1 MVIINLFISLFYF
14 CFSYDIIPIKNFEP
28 KFISLT
34 PSKNFTILSY
44 YHMDWRSSYF
54 FHFRLRRYYFSSITK
69 SHYIYLYENIS
80 DIKQNESGIF
90 VNYKSTQNFG
100 GKDDIFYFR
109 ETRSINITYYL
120 VIQNDYSV
128 KDDHSFIVEF
138 YASETPVNISHM
150 IQARIKHDPF
160 WTNFIYLFRIPLNH
174 EKYLLFEY
182 DDFNSGNN
190 VIFTISEN
198 GNVTVYENTTLR
210 QEGYLELKNECTYN
224 IRIKINIAGYP
235 RKSTDVY
242 FRLVQSKYIK
252 YLPVEIN
259 TEYFLYY
266 RVIKPTYLLLNM
278 STIEKGNKMMIEYNK
293 NWGKEYKGGND
304 FIIYGYNT
312 INEYTIND
320 KSGKELELIESEDYD
335 YICRTFIHKNSEDI
349 KLVLFKIQFNAYDFS
364 DTIFSIRYGKQEKYY
379 PKTIYLSFG
388 IGLILSIPNIIV
400 LIIACY
406 KKIEI
411 PTYFTFILDISLHLA
426 ESNIISKFLYLGGD
440 SSFYV
445 GLGFL
450 GIYIILFILQII
462 FKYFSKITIFNVF
475 IGLSKKSKNM
485 RTFEEAFNE
494 RRKLP
499 PQIIV
504 VAKVPPNDNNYY
516 PINDIYNENSNG
528 KIEMEYEYCS
538 WEDNTD
544 FILDKESAI
553 LECQFGFE
561 VNLNKETADDLEIFK
576 KGIKNASEYYENI
589 LCPGL
594 KCYEVCSLKPK
605 KFYEKYLPILWF
617 IFLLIGYL
625 NILDTFFYYKI
636 DKIYIRIKKI
646 ISNTNSYRT
655 CYKKNDENLESYK
668 ILNGKPK
675 NESFY
680 TIDSN
685 NQPLL
690 D

>member
-1 MVIINLFISLFYF
+1 MVIFSLFIILF
-14 CFSYDIIPIKNFEP
+14 CFCSSYDIIPIINFEP
-28 KFISLT
+28 KLISLT
-34 PSKNFTILSY
+34 PSKNFTILSFF
-44 YHMDWRSSYF
+44 HMDWDNPYF
-54 FHFRLRRYYFSSITK
+54 FQFMLRRYYFSSIAK
-69 SHYIYLYENIS
+69 SHYIYWYENIT
-80 DIKQNESGIF
+80 DIKQNESGLF
-90 VNYKSTQNFG
+90 VNYKFMQNFK
-100 GKDDIFYFR
+100 GKDNIFYFT
-109 ETRSINITYYL
+109 ESRSINITYYF

-128 KDDHSFIVEF
+128 KEDNSFIVEL
-138 YASETPVNISHM
+138 YSTETPINISHM
-150 IQARIKHDPF
+150 IQACIKYDPF
-160 WTNFIYLFRIPLNH
+160 WTNYIYQFQIPLNH

-182 DDFNSGNN
+182 DDFNSGNT
-190 VIFTISEN
+190 VLFTIKEN
-198 GNVTVYENTTLR
+198 GNVTVYQNTSLMF
-210 QEGYLELKNECTYN
+210 EGYLELKNESTYS
-224 IRIKINIAGYP
+224 IQIKINRAGLK
-235 RKSTDVY
+235 RKLTDVY

-266 RVIKPTYLLLNM
+266 RVIKPIYLMLNM
-278 STIEKGNKMMIEYNK
+278 TSIEKGNKMMIEYNK
-293 NWGKEYKGGND
+293 NWANEYKGGND
-304 FIIYGYNT
+304 FIIYGYNI
-312 INEYTIND
+312 INEYTIDD
-320 KSGKELELIESEDYD
+320 KSGKELELIENEDYD
-335 YICRTFIHKNSEDI
+335 YIRRTFIHKNSEDI
-349 KLVLFKIQFNAYDFS
+349 KLVIFKIHFNAYDFS
-364 DTIFSIRYGKQEKYY
+364 DTIFSIRYGKHEKYY

-388 IGLILSIPNIIV
+388 IGLILSIPNIII

-406 KKIEI
+406 KKIQI

-462 FKYFSKITIFNVF
+462 FIYFGKITIFNIF

-494 RRKLP
+494 RRELP

-544 FILDKESAI
+544 FVLDKESAI

-589 LCPGL
+589 LCPGF
-594 KCYEVCSLKPK
+594 KCYEVCSLNQKNFMK
-605 KFYEKYLPILWF
+605 
-617 IFLLIGYL
+617 
-625 NILDTFFYYKI
+625 NIYQFFGLY
-636 DKIYIRIKKI
+636 
-646 ISNTNSYRT
+646 
-655 CYKKNDENLESYK
+655 
-668 ILNGKPK
+668 
-675 NESFY
+675 SF
-680 TIDSN
+680 
-685 NQPLL
+685 
-690 D
+690 